1 MKILNKSY
9 QFLSSWTGTVVVVLF
24 IVLFVAQ
31 AFVIPSGSMRYT
43 LLEGDFLFVKKFS
56 YGIPTPHI
64 PFIELQVAP
73 DSDGDGHIVRGEGPK
88 RGDIVVFRY
97 PLNVKTHFVKRNF
110 AVGGDEVI
118 FDLNNF
124 YLRPHEGDKFIDAN
138 YDASDIVILGGEKY
152 VKEPYKFK
160 GIHYDPNNRGSML
173 ANVKAALEVGKFAM
187 KPVSLSEI
195 GQNFEVAGQSFNAFY
210 IKVPQD
216 EYFMIGDNR
225 NNSADSRFWGTV
237 PYRLIVGKPW
247 FTYFSIDSDRKIR
260 WERIGRFVDTLQN
273 DESLIY
279 EQK

>member
-1 MKILNKSY
+1 MK
-9 QFLSSWTGTVVVVLF
+9 FLGSLYRFSSSWVGTICIVLF
-24 IVLFVAQ
+24 IILFVAQ
-31 AFVIPSGSMRYT
+31 AFVIPSGSMRVT

-64 PFIELQVAP
+64 PFIEVPVAP
-73 DSDGDGHIVRGEGPK
+73 DSDGDGHLIQGKRPQ

-97 PLNVKTHFVKRNF
+97 PKDEKIHYVKRNF

-118 FDLNNF
+118 FDLDNF
-124 YLRPHEGDKFIDAN
+124 YLRPNEGDEFIEQN
-138 YDASDIVILGGEKY
+138 YDKSDIVILNGQKY

-160 GIHYDPNNRGSML
+160 GINYNPHFRNAMRASML
-173 ANVKAALEVGKFAM
+173 GNLERKSLAMRPIMVAESEKVYEYGGVK
-187 KPVSLSEI
+187 
-195 GQNFEVAGQSFNAFY
+195 FNAFY

-216 EYFMIGDNR
+216 EFFMIGDNR
-225 NNSADSRFWGTV
+225 NNSGDSRYWGTV

-247 FTYFSIDSDRKIR
+247 FTYFSIDPDKKIR
-260 WERIGRFVDTLQN
+260 WERIGRFIDTLQS